1 MPALSIG
8 GLAKAANVGIDTVRF
23 YEKSGLMPAP
33 PRKASGYRQYGEGH
47 LRRLVFIRRAKELGF
62 SLEDIA
68 ELLTLRVTKGRG
80 VERVREVARRKLAV
94 VDLKIAELERM
105 RNVLGGLVEAC
116 PGHGPID
123 QCPILNAFDPPDGST
138 PSNSSSR

>member
-8 GLAKAANVGIDTVRF
+8 GLAKTARVGIDTIRF
-23 YEKSGLMPAP
+23 YEKSGLLPAP
-33 PRKASGYRQYGEGH
+33 PRKASGYRQYGEDH

-68 ELLTLRVTKGRG
+68 ELLTLRAPKGRG

-94 VDLKIAELERM
+94 VELKIAELERM
-105 RNVLGGLVEAC
+105 RDVLGGLVEAC

-123 QCPILNAFDPPDGST
+123 QCPILNAFDPSDRST
-138 PSNSSSR
+138 PSNSSPE